1 VREYI
6 FNEKVDIVGLQE
18 TVKHDFAD
26 HELCELA
33 GGANFT
39 WFWLA
44 AKGKSGGILLGVKVD
59 SLEVENHE
67 IKEFSIGAT
76 IRDRLSNFRWNLH
89 IVYGSAQHDNFSIFL
104 NELNLFCSSSVG
116 TRQLGYPLLLCQ
128 DSRSYP

>member
-1 VREYI
+1 MRILSWNVRGLLKKARRGQVREYI

-67 IKEFSIGAT
+67 VKEFSIGAT
-76 IRDRLSNFRWNLH
+76 IRDRL
-89 IVYGSAQHDNFSIFL
+89 
-104 NELNLFCSSSVG
+104 
-116 TRQLGYPLLLCQ
+116 QLSMESPHCLWLCTA
-128 DSRSYP
+128 

>member
-1 VREYI
+1 MRILSWNVRGLLKKARRGQVREYI

-67 IKEFSIGAT
+67 I
-76 IRDRLSNFRWNLH
+76 WNLVLALLSGTDSPTFDG
-89 IVYGSAQHDNFSIFL
+89 ISS
-104 NELNLFCSSSVG
+104 LFMALHSMITSQSS
-116 TRQLGYPLLLCQ
+116 
-128 DSRSYP
+128 